1 VSTRRIRTLN
11 PVYRAPT
18 GLKDRLIVADTDKQ
32 LFIDDFVI
40 DKMSGLKRRLHAFK
54 KHKRNPVFQAQMQ
67 WEEGWADPFMSTV
80 IYDEEQR
87 CFRM

>member
-1 VSTRRIRTLN
+1 
-11 PVYRAPT
+11 
-18 GLKDRLIVADTDKQ
+18 
-32 LFIDDFVI
+32 
-40 DKMSGLKRRLHAFK
+40 MSGLKRRLHAFK